1 MKKNSSLTLVSVH
14 NQEMPRI
21 VVIFERYERIFDEKN
36 NIFYYYCV
44 YVFINTYFLYKQPT

>member
-14 NQEMPRI
+14 NQGMPRI